1 MFGLGIPELVLILI
15 IGLIF
20 FGPGKLA
27 ESGKALGRSVREF
40 REAAS
45 EDEPKKSGEGR
56 AEKTREG

>member
-1 MFGLGIPELVLILI
+1 MFGLGVPELILILI
-15 IGLIF
+15 IGLLF

-45 EDEPKKSGEGR
+45 EDEPKKLDGGGP
-56 AEKTREG
+56 EKKEA